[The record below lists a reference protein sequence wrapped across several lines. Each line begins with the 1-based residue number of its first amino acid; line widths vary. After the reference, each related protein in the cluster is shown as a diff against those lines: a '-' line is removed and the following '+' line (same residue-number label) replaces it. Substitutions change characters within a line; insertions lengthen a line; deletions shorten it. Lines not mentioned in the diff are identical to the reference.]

1 MYATYSSAIAFSG
14 AGGVD
19 STQFPEFHLPLMAQ
33 ARRDVPLLQFGD
45 FTVNPRARSIHK
57 HGVRLKLHGQPF
69 EILLLLLERPGEV
82 VTREELQAKLWPA
95 NTFVDFEHGVNTAV
109 KKLRRTLGDSADE
122 QRFIETVP
130 RAGYRFIPPVDVAA
144 PPLNAAISVPQILAE
159 NSGGTTSVDHT
170 RQNWALRFWPILVGI
185 SIVLIVSAGAY
196 LLRSRSPNRPQPPAG
211 HVMLAVLPFE
221 NLTGDAS
228 QDYFSDGLTE
238 EMIAQLGQLNPQR
251 LGVIGRASVMHY
263 RDSQKS
269 LQEIA
274 HDLGIQYV
282 LEGSVRRDSEKVRIT
297 AQLIRVSDQ
306 KTVWSRQYNRELTS
320 LLALQEEIAQ
330 EIADEIQLALGD
342 SPKRITPAPGP
353 AASPTSYEAY
363 DLYLKGRYFLNKRN
377 AQGFQQ
383 AIDYFQQAIAKDPR
397 YALAYAGLADSYA
410 LTRSYNLDPDENL
423 MPRARAAALRAL
435 QINENLAEAHTS
447 LALIAENYDWDW
459 QTAGKEF
466 RRAIELDPNY
476 PTAHHWYAEYLAW
489 QGRFDEAF
497 AESERARQLDPLS
510 LIIST
515 DRAAILYYSR
525 QYDRA
530 IEQLHAV
537 LDMESTFPRAHGILI
552 LAYVQ
557 KGQFAQALADTE
569 RVRRND
575 DSPGVWALQAYVY
588 GRAGQQVQARRALAK
603 FEQLNRHGRVDP
615 PILLALAYAGM
626 GDQEKLFNCLQE
638 AFVERSNSLTA
649 LKVDPLYDPFRTD
662 PRFQALLRRVG
673 LAQ

>member
-1 MYATYSSAIAFSG
+1 MTQHK
-14 AGGVD
+14 D
-19 STQFPEFHLPLMAQ
+19 SQL
-33 ARRDVPLLQFGD
+33 LLQFGD
-45 FTVNPRARSIHK
+45 FTVNPRARTVHK

-95 NTFVDFEHGVNTAV
+95 DTFVDFEHGVNTAV

-130 RAGYRFIPPVDVAA
+130 RIGYRFIAPV
-144 PPLNAAISVPQILAE
+144 NLAE
-159 NSGGTTSVDHT
+159 SPASTAIPAPQNIAKYSGGTNISSHRT
-170 RQNWALRFWPILVGI
+170 RRTWAFRFWPILAGI
-185 SIVLIVSAGAY
+185 SVVLIVSAGAY
-196 LLRSRSPNRPQPPAG
+196 LLRSRSPNRPQPPTS

-251 LGVIGRASVMHY
+251 LGVIGRASVMQY
-263 RDSQKS
+263 RENQKPLSQ
-269 LQEIA
+269 IA
-274 HDLGIQYV
+274 RDLGIQYV

-297 AQLIRVSDQ
+297 AQLIQVSDQ
-306 KTVWSRQYNRELTS
+306 KTVWSRQYDRGLTT
-320 LLALQEEIAQ
+320 LLALQQEIAQ

-342 SPKRITPAPGP
+342 GQKRIAPARGL
-353 AASPTSYEAY
+353 ANSPTSYDAY
-363 DLYLKGRYFLNKRN
+363 DLYLKGRYFLNNRN

-383 AIDYFQQAIAKDPR
+383 AIEYFQQAIAKDPR

-410 LTRSYNLDPDENL
+410 LTSSYSLDPDENL
-423 MPRARAAALRAL
+423 IPKARAAALRAL
-435 QINENLAEAHTS
+435 QIDENLAEAHTS

-459 QTAGKEF
+459 QTAEKEF
-466 RRAIELDPNY
+466 RRAIELNPNY
-476 PTAHHWYAEYLAW
+476 PTAHQWYAEYLAW

-510 LIIST
+510 LIITT
-515 DRAAILYYSR
+515 DHSAILYYSR

-530 IEQLHAV
+530 IEQLHTV
-537 LDMESTFPRAHGILI
+537 LDMESTFPRAHAILI
-552 LAYVQ
+552 QAYVQ
-557 KGQFAQALADTE
+557 KGQFAQALADIE
-569 RVRRND
+569 KQRRVD
-575 DSPGVWALQAYVY
+575 DSPGNWAMESYVY
-588 GRAGQQVQARRALAK
+588 GRAGQLAQARRALAK
-603 FEQLNRHGRVDP
+603 FEQLNRHGQLDP
-615 PILLALAYAGM
+615 AAMHVLAYVGI
-626 GDQEKLFNCLQE
+626 GDKEKLFSALQQ
-638 AFVERSNSLTA
+638 ASQERSNSLTA
-649 LKVDPLYDPFRTD
+649 LKVDPMYDPFRAD